1 MKKLLNCTTSKSSR
15 KNQALLL
22 QVGQLKA
29 ENEDLDHRLEI
40 SIATNKELNKQLNE
54 EKKNHSQ
61 QNDTNINA
69 MNCEIE
75 KVKEQAKF
83 QLDSVLEELEK
94 LKMVHE
100 KDVLQKKDYC
110 WKNRQSSSKW

>member
-1 MKKLLNCTTSKSSR
+1 
-15 KNQALLL
+15 
-22 QVGQLKA
+22 
-29 ENEDLDHRLEI
+29 
-40 SIATNKELNKQLNE
+40 
-54 EKKNHSQ
+54 
-61 QNDTNINA
+61 